1 MKGIIHPNLIA
12 TPFIVSIPTGQ
23 WSGASEDYYITVT
36 ASNVTAN
43 SILVPTYDHTSDSQL
58 KGPVWCV
65 PAAGSFTIHTSAIP
79 TGTVT
84 IMVQFVGTLGEAQYQ
99 VLADVYSKNQT
110 DAIVAQSTATGGTN
124 YFQSPDGTQICYLY
138 IRDFTFQ
145 PNTTTTK
152 EYTFPKPFLESPAIS
167 MSVRTTIPNQLIAS
181 PYNTSGT
188 GFTLEGVSTFSVAQN
203 PWVAVIAIGRWK

>member
-1 MKGIIHPNLIA
+1 MAAADYRLMTEA
-12 TPFIVSIPTGQ
+12 TGQ
-23 WSGASEDYYITVT
+23 RIAAALEALSGT
-36 ASNVTAN
+36 
-43 SILVPTYDHTSDSQL
+43 
-58 KGPVWCV
+58 G
-65 PAAGSFTIHTSAIP
+65 AAAAAARTN
-79 TGTVT
+79 
-84 IMVQFVGTLGEAQYQ
+84 L
-99 VLADVYSKNQT
+99 DVYSKGET
-110 DAIVAQSTATGGTN
+110 DTAIEQSTTTGGTN